1 MALAL
6 INNCLVSIVK
16 DPAVS
21 LFSTTT
27 DCGSDRDSLGACT
40 CGRHI
45 IPSPLAGL
53 LRSRLSTL
61 DRVVADLPLELGPH
75 KPLGPSLDQA
85 RSLQYETMRLNLHI
99 TYRWV
104 QSLLIERLI
113 SLSGIGSED
122 RADLWDM
129 LQNVCA
135 ELLMFVK
142 QMTQE
147 VMVLHGTSLV
157 RLKSST
163 TMLTLLTSLQSY
175 KIRQTAASL
184 LDHPFLP
191 GSAASNRAQEQIKA
205 FADILAS
212 LDAIH
217 AKSWNHLLL
226 FETRASDHRYWR
238 VTTVRLYPTS
248 RIPKHWLLLTNAQ
261 SARPICLYCIAWLW
275 YWFWTLGFLGLV
287 SKMSE
292 RSLRAVYYLR
302 LGPRIHFRWLA
313 SQYQRSV
320 SLEKCPVPRGALM
333 KEPVQSVHIQCL
345 TRVPRLES
353 IDDSYPEH

>member
-1 MALAL
+1 MFITYEKIRISTNRCRHVRPEDPWWDSLRDRLVFEEYQASELFPLILDDEYITRGALLEQPHTRPSLMVGFMALAL
-6 INNCLVSIVK
+6 INNCLVSIMR

-45 IPSPLAGL
+45 VPSPLAGL

-75 KPLGPSLDQA
+75 KPLGPSLDKA

-113 SLSGIGSED
+113 SLSSIGSGD

-147 VMVLHGTSLV
+147 VLVLHGTSLV
-157 RLKSST
+157 RLKSSM
-163 TMLTLLTSLQSY
+163 TMITLLMSLQSY

-212 LDAIH
+212 LDAIN
-217 AKSWNHLLL
+217 AKS
-226 FETRASDHRYWR
+226 
-238 VTTVRLYPTS
+238 
-248 RIPKHWLLLTNAQ
+248 
-261 SARPICLYCIAWLW
+261 
-275 YWFWTLGFLGLV
+275 
-287 SKMSE
+287 
-292 RSLRAVYYLR
+292 
-302 LGPRIHFRWLA
+302 
-313 SQYQRSV
+313 
-320 SLEKCPVPRGALM
+320 
-333 KEPVQSVHIQCL
+333 
-345 TRVPRLES
+345 
-353 IDDSYPEH
+353 